1 MSCHCTPLRTAI
13 IKKDTNK
20 CWQGCGEKRI
30 FLTLSVRMSIGA
42 PTMENSMEVS
52 QKRKSDLLCDPA
64 IPLLAIHLKKTTK
77 SLIGKDTRTLLFIAG

>member
-1 MSCHCTPLRTAI
+1 MLARMWR
-13 IKKDTNK
+13 KENLLK
-20 CWQGCGEKRI
+20 
-30 FLTLSVRMSIGA
+30 LSVRMSIGA